1 MNAYVMYVLAQ
12 PNGRKA
18 KQHEK
23 TESKPAEAAGLL
35 AESVEPRSTLPPLLV
50 RLGERNPEHLH
61 YLGVSYGVTLPLY
74 NFWSRLKFHPVYMRQ
89 TASDVTGE
97 HTCIMLR
104 RLSTSSKDLEE
115 ERAAAGAQ
123 GSQGGDEELGW
134 IAPFVQVGGWVEKTP
149 KWQPI
154 EVAQL

>member
-1 MNAYVMYVLAQ
+1 MYVLAQ